1 MRRMRGVAR
10 GGVAAHD
17 ERMPQDTPSGI
28 VPGQQLFGRYVARQF
43 VRRSQRSELWIGEDR
58 EARRWV
64 QLVGWSQSVRA
75 DRERYGRLKVALMK
89 AAQLK
94 HPNLVR
100 VLDLLDDGAQ
110 AVLVMEAPE
119 GRTWEQ
125 MHRERRPRPFE
136 PEEIVRAVGEICA
149 ALEDA
154 WGTLQLAHG
163 SVRPVQVII
172 CPDGS
177 AKLQGFGLAPEIV
190 PGEEPVGWQ
199 EGIEEHLIYLSPERL
214 RGGQPGPRDD
224 VYALGMSLYRMI
236 VGRPPYLVRSVADA
250 LRQTD
255 PPSLT
260 DQRLALGIEG
270 DPIPPAWEQVVLDCL
285 ARDPGRRP
293 ASAGEVARRL
303 SGQPEAAPP
312 PTLAAFRRDL
322 IGQADDPGAV
332 GPRIPPKVSPPILA
346 PTPGPKHPES
356 AAASIAGAAPESAA
370 GQPSRMP
377 QLFTPFQVPAPKP
390 GTEPGALPVSKE
402 RPPLPKARDPKSE
415 AEREAGSKKDRRPS
429 GPGHAAKW
437 VAAIAALVCIA
448 GVTFRFGLVERA
460 RAPFG
465 GASPAPKAAVPGDR
479 SHLAAGQALF
489 GEAKIEAAVSE
500 FSLAL
505 QGGEDR
511 AEALYWRGRCYI
523 AAKNFDAAIGE
534 LGAALEARPGFAMAH
549 LFRGFALGKVG
560 RLAEALEDFN
570 MAIAADPSLA
580 EAYHH
585 RGSTLLELGQHEKA
599 LEDLNRVVASKP
611 GFAAYYDRGLAHF
624 HLARLAE
631 SIADF
636 DEAIKENPKF
646 APALYNRG
654 SVYFQMGRY
663 RDAVRDFSEAV
674 KVNPRYESAYYM
686 RGVASHRL
694 GDHLRAIEDLSEAI
708 RLRGDF
714 REAWEQRGFARLAA
728 GDYHKA
734 NEDFE
739 AARKLAGAAGTPSA
753 AGAGAEVAPAS
764 GPGPSQRLLDP
775 RALIGQPPA
784 AGQAP

>member
-1 MRRMRGVAR
+1 M
-10 GGVAAHD
+10 
-17 ERMPQDTPSGI
+17 T
-28 VPGQQLFGRYVARQF
+28 PGQTLFRRYVARQL

-64 QLVGWSQSVRA
+64 QLVVWAPSVRA
-75 DRERYGRLKVALMK
+75 DREKYGRLKVALMR
-89 AAQLK
+89 AAQFK
-94 HPNLVR
+94 HPNAVR
-100 VLDLLDDGAQ
+100 VQDLLDDGQQ

-136 PEEIVRAVGEICA
+136 PDEIAGTVGEICA
-149 ALEDA
+149 ALEEA

-163 SVRPVQVII
+163 SVRPAQVII

-177 AKLQGFGLAPEIV
+177 AKLQGFGLAPDIV
-190 PGEEPVGWQ
+190 AGEEPAGWQ

-214 RGGQPGPRDD
+214 RGGEPSPRDD

-255 PPSLT
+255 PPPLT

-270 DPIPPAWEQVVLDCL
+270 VPIPPQWETVVLDCL
-285 ARDPGRRP
+285 ARDPARRP
-293 ASAGEVARRL
+293 TSAGEVARRL
-303 SGQPEAAPP
+303 LGRPEPAPP
-312 PTLAAFRRDL
+312 PTLAAIRQAV
-322 IGQADDPGAV
+322 IGQSADQGADTLRV
-332 GPRIPPKVSPPILA
+332 PLRARS
-346 PTPGPKHPES
+346 S
-356 AAASIAGAAPESAA
+356 AAAPEAAPPEPKAIAPASHPEARERKT
-370 GQPSRMP
+370 PPMP
-377 QLFTPFQVPAPKP
+377 QLFTPFQGAPRKP
-390 GTEPGALPVSKE
+390 GPEPEVRPIAKE
-402 RPPLPKARDPKSE
+402 RPPLPTPRDPLAE
-415 AEREAGSKKDRRPS
+415 AEREAAQKRSHRRP
-429 GPGHAAKW
+429 GVGRA
-437 VAAIAALVCIA
+437 VQVIAVIAVLVCAA
-448 GVTFRFGLVERA
+448 GAAFRFGLVERVQGLIA
-460 RAPFG
+460 GKAQPAKAVGSG
-465 GASPAPKAAVPGDR
+465 GRP
-479 SHLAAGQALF
+479 HLVVGQALF
-489 GEAKIEAAVSE
+489 GETKIEAAVSE

-505 QGGEDR
+505 QNGEDR

-534 LGAALEARPGFAMAH
+534 LNAALEARPGFAMAH
-549 LFRGFALGKVG
+549 LFRGFALGKAG

-570 MAIAADPSLA
+570 MAIAQDPSLS

-585 RGSTLLELGQHEKA
+585 RGSALLELGQHEKA
-599 LEDLNRVVASKP
+599 LEDLNRVVKSKP

-624 HLARLAE
+624 HLGRLSE

-636 DEAIKENPKF
+636 DEAIKENPRY

-654 SVYFQMGRY
+654 SVYFQMARY
-663 RDAVRDFSEAV
+663 REAVRDFGEAV
-674 KVNPRYESAYYM
+674 RVNPRYENAYYM
-686 RGVASHRL
+686 RGVANHRL

-708 RLRGDF
+708 RLRADF

-739 AARKLAGAAGTPSA
+739 QARKLAGATGAAPTPA
-753 AGAGAEVAPAS
+753 AGAAVAPAS

-775 RALIGQPPA
+775 KALIGQPPA
-784 AGQAP
+784 AGRGP